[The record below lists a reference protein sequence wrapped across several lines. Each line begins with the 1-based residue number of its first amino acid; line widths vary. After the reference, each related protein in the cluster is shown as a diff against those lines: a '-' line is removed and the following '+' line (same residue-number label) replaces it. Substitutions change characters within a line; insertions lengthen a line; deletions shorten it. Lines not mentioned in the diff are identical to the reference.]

1 MTLLEVLI
9 ALAIIGTAAL
19 AVVGLASQSWQ
30 AVRTAEE
37 ADRSLAQA
45 SAFFEAV
52 ALWPREDL
60 DQRLGE
66 RGQHPWRLRIDRPL
80 PALYVATLTDSSGRD
95 TLLVTSL
102 FRPEPRRA
110 P

>member
-30 AVRTAEE
+30 AIRTAEE

-45 SAFFEAV
+45 SAFFEGV

-60 DQRLGE
+60 DQRLGD
-66 RGQHPWRLRIDRPL
+66 RVQHPWRLRIDRPV
-80 PALYVATLTDSSGRD
+80 PALYVATLMDSSGRD

-102 FRPEPRRA
+102 FRSVPRHA